1 MENEEKTLGVPLI
14 PGREVSRWCPAR
26 WSGGSTYAPTD
37 RRRLFV
43 GAATFAVAALTVAVL
58 AGVAP
63 LAASTAVALMVPA
76 AVIDVEQRRLPDAW
90 AASALVALL
99 VALAVE
105 AAAGQPTGTPAPDL
119 IGGLLGG
126 LLGGALVTALPL
138 LVLHVAS
145 PSAMGFGDVKAAV
158 ALGAAVGTID
168 WRLGPVA
175 LCLSA
180 LTGGV
185 TGVLGRRRTIPF
197 GPFLVFG
204 AWVVVLAHD
213 PIIAGLFAGGPT
225 S

>member
-1 MENEEKTLGVPLI
+1 MGSKETEVGVSLI
-14 PGREVSRWCPAR
+14 PGRDVSRSCPAR
-26 WSGGSTYAPTD
+26 RSGGPPDAPTE
-37 RRRLFV
+37 RRRLLV
-43 GAATFAVAALTVAVL
+43 GAATFAVATLTVAVL

-63 LAASTAVALMVPA
+63 LAASVAVALMVPA
-76 AVIDVEQRRLPDAW
+76 AVIDVEQRRLPDVW
-90 AASALVALL
+90 AAAALVALL
-99 VALAVE
+99 AALAVE
-105 AAAGQPTGTPAPDL
+105 GAVGQQFETSDL
-119 IGGLLGG
+119 SGGLLGG

-145 PSAMGFGDVKAAV
+145 PGAMGFGDVKAALV
-158 ALGAAVGTID
+158 LGAAVGTID

-180 LTGGV
+180 LAGGV
-185 TGVLGRRRTIPF
+185 VGLLGRRRTIPF

-213 PIIAGLFAGGPT
+213 PIIAGLFTGGPT